1 VLEPEDE
8 LRIAARRL
16 PTDRRGPLGAR
27 RRDGL
32 DLGEPLLPRLRLA
45 ALLARVILADVGLE
59 ALDLLL
65 LADKSLLLPRPAPRP
80 LGDVIGIV
88 AWVLLQPPV
97 LEFQR
102 PGGDGVEQEP
112 VMADQHHGP
121 GELREKGLQPLLAVE
136 VEVVRR
142 LVEQE
147 QIGGREENPR
157 QRGPGTLPTA
167 HRGER
172 LVELL
177 F

>member
-1 VLEPEDE
+1 
-8 LRIAARRL
+8 
-16 PTDRRGPLGAR
+16 
-27 RRDGL
+27 
-32 DLGEPLLPRLRLA
+32 PRLRLA
-45 ALLARVILADVGLE
+45 AFLARVILADVSLE

-65 LADKSLLLPRPAPRP
+65 LADEGLLLARPAPGA
-80 LGDVIGIV
+80 LGDVVGIV
-88 AWVLLQPPV
+88 AGVLLQPPV
-97 LEFQR
+97 LKVQR

-112 VMADQHHGP
+112 VMADQYHGP
-121 GELREKGLQPLLAVE
+121 GELLEKGLQPLLTVE

-157 QRGPGTLPTA
+157 QGGPGPLPTA

-177 F
+177 FPELQSAEHPPDLGLECEPSLGLELVARSEEH

>member
-1 VLEPEDE
+1 
-8 LRIAARRL
+8 
-16 PTDRRGPLGAR
+16 
-27 RRDGL
+27 
-32 DLGEPLLPRLRLA
+32 
-45 ALLARVILADVGLE
+45 
-59 ALDLLL
+59 
-65 LADKSLLLPRPAPRP
+65 
-80 LGDVIGIV
+80 
-88 AWVLLQPPV
+88 
-97 LEFQR
+97 
-102 PGGDGVEQEP
+102 
-112 VMADQHHGP
+112 MADQHHGP

-177 F
+177 FPELQSAEHALDLGLECEPSLGLELVAHAAVLLERAREPAVVAVHFGRGERGLEVGQTPFHRREGGKGRHGLIPECAGLIDRRILWKIADHRP